1 MNKVIIKTATTPT
14 EFSEGKRMFI
24 EYAEMLGFSLC
35 FQGFDREL
43 EVLNVMYAPPAGHL
57 FLVEKNGETLGC
69 GGIRRY
75 DDQAAELKR
84 MYLRPE
90 LRGLGLG
97 QQLLNMAMTAA
108 INLGYQS
115 LRLDTVPTMT
125 AAIALYR
132 KNGFVTLDFHK
143 KGDPEGLIYME
154 KNLVYR
160 NDQHTILHAQSI

>member
-1 MNKVIIKTATTPT
+1 MNNVVIKVATTATD
-14 EFSEGKRMFI
+14 FSEGKRMFL

-43 EVLNVMYAPPAGHL
+43 ETLHIMYAPPTGQL
-57 FLVEKNGETLGC
+57 FLVENNEETLGC

-97 QQLLNMAMTAA
+97 QQLLDTAMTAA
-108 INLGYQS
+108 ANLGYHS

-125 AAIALYR
+125 AAIALYH
-132 KNGFVTLDFHK
+132 KNGFINLDFHK
-143 KGDPEGLIYME
+143 AGDPEGLIYME
-154 KNLVYR
+154 R
-160 NDQHTILHAQSI
+160 RF